1 MISQDKEWSKI
12 MKQKNSLKS
21 IVYQET
27 LDGIIRGEYK
37 ANQQELVE
45 KFGFSKAPI
54 REALLSLCNE
64 GVLHNIP
71 RYGYEVVRLT
81 SEDAAYILRYR
92 FHLEGG
98 FLKDCY
104 QRITE
109 EQLKELAA
117 LDDLCNANVNDL
129 WIHWEHNTNFHLKLL
144 SCSGNEYACKELQR
158 SMDILKRAYAQ
169 VYWNRW
175 NNLYTPTDMRYHKQ
189 ILSCIRDKDIQQ
201 ALHYLELDLKDFG
214 CM

>member
-1 MISQDKEWSKI
+1 
-12 MKQKNSLKS
+12 MKPKSSLKS

-37 ANQQELVE
+37 ANQIINEQELVE

-54 REALLSLCNE
+54 REALLALCNE

-71 RYGYEVVRLT
+71 RYGYEVIRLT
-81 SEDAAYILRYR
+81 SEDAAQILRCR

-98 FLKDCY
+98 FLTDCY
-104 QRITE
+104 QRISAP
-109 EQLKELAA
+109 QLEELAR
-117 LDDLCNANVNDL
+117 LDDLCNTSNGDL
-129 WIHWEHNTNFHLKLL
+129 WVHWEHNTNFHLALIA
-144 SCSGNEYACKELQR
+144 CSGNDYACRELKR

-169 VYWNRW
+169 AYWNRW
-175 NNLYTPTDMRYHKQ
+175 DKLWQPLDMRYHKQ
-189 ILSCIRDKDIQQ
+189 LLSAIRSRNIEE
-201 ALHYLELDLKDFG
+201 ALHFLELDLKDFG

>member
-1 MISQDKEWSKI
+1 

-37 ANQQELVE
+37 ANQIINEQELVE

-64 GVLHNIP
+64 GVLHNSP

-81 SEDAAYILRYR
+81 SEDAAFILRYR

-104 QRITE
+104 QRISE
-109 EQLKELAA
+109 EQLDELAR
-117 LDDLCNANVNDL
+117 LDDLCNETSDDL
-129 WIHWEHNTNFHLKLL
+129 WVHWEHNTHFHLKLL
-144 SCSGNEYACKELQR
+144 SCAGNEYACQELQR

-175 NNLYTPTDMRYHKQ
+175 NNLYNPMDMRYHKQ
-189 ILSCIRDKDIQQ
+189 ILSCIRQKNISE